1 MPINEIRERPGS
13 WNSPEVQ
20 GHGRI
25 DEKRLEKACQEFE
38 SIFIHQMM
46 KAMRQTVPRTGFM
59 AEGKERN
66 IFQALFDEEIS
77 KIISKRGGL
86 GVGKTL
92 YRQMERKAGENSSFE
107 MKKADHFRNPLRTEG
122 VEE

>member
-13 WNSPEVQ
+13 WNSSKIQ

-38 SIFIHQMM
+38 SILIHQMM
-46 KAMRQTVPRTGFM
+46 KTMRQTIPRTGFM

-77 KIISKRGGL
+77 KNISKRGGL
-86 GVGKTL
+86 GLGKML
-92 YRQMERKAGENSSFE
+92 LRQMEKKAGENGSFE
-107 MKKADHFRNPLRTEG
+107 IKKADISRDPLRKGG